1 MKEYVQQG
9 GALLVTVGEGGE
21 AAFGSALDCNL
32 RPTPRPGPRTPD
44 PGARSEPRAH
54 APPGTNINYFTEEF
68 GIACKD
74 DAVRRL
80 RSPLAALPPSP
91 PSLPWLALARSHH
104 FCRRHRRRE
113 PTRSAAS
120 P

>member
-21 AAFGSALDCNL
+21 AAFGSAVDCNL
-32 RPTPRPGPRTPD
+32 QPTPHPGPRTPD
-44 PGARSEPRAH
+44 PGPRTPIRAPCPR
-54 APPGTNINYFTEEF
+54 PPGTNINYFTEEF

-80 RSPLAALPPSP
+80 PCPLAASPPTSPRPPLLPSLASVGPITSPLPPPLSP
-91 PSLPWLALARSHH
+91 
-104 FCRRHRRRE
+104 
-113 PTRSAAS
+113 
-120 P
+120 

>member
-80 RSPLAALPPSP
+80 PPPSP
-91 PSLPWLALARSHH
+91 RSPPFLAPLPSL
-104 FCRRHRRRE
+104 
-113 PTRSAAS
+113 AS
-120 P
+120 VCPITSLLPPPPSP